1 LQTQFS
7 QVPHKVFAQ
16 ITPPEHGKSAHQFPG
31 ENAITML
38 EADNLE
44 CVRGDRTL
52 FSDLSF
58 SLNHGELLRVAGTNG
73 SGKTSLLRML
83 CGLLSPTQGEVRWQ
97 GSNIRSL
104 REEYWKEIVYLGHSN
119 AVKDGLT
126 AMENL
131 MVSCTLAGMTID
143 HEQARAALRCFG
155 LAECEALPAKV
166 LSQGQRR
173 RVSLARL
180 ILSDKLPLWIL
191 DEPFTALDTAA
202 VDYMQTLIAEHVARG
217 ATVVLTTHQEAR
229 IAAAT
234 MVTIDLTSRTL

>member
-1 LQTQFS
+1 
-7 QVPHKVFAQ
+7 
-16 ITPPEHGKSAHQFPG
+16 
-31 ENAITML
+31 ML
-38 EADNLE
+38 EAANLE

-52 FSDLSF
+52 FSGLSL
-58 SLNHGELLRVAGTNG
+58 SLNPGELLRVAGTNG
-73 SGKTSLLRML
+73 SGKTSLLRIL
-83 CGLLSPTQGEVRWQ
+83 CGLLSPTHGEVRWQ
-97 GSNIRSL
+97 GGNIGSL
-104 REEYWKEIVYLGHSN
+104 REEYWKEIIYLGHSS

-131 MVSCTLAGMTID
+131 MISCTLAGMTID

-155 LAECEALPAKV
+155 LAECEDLPAKV

-217 ATVVLTTHQEAR
+217 ATVVLTTHQEAQ
-229 IAAAT
+229 IASAT
-234 MVTIDLTSRTL
+234 LVTIDLTSRTL